1 MPVTEP
7 RDEIEDWLGADVQPL
22 APRPG
27 TFERIQRRARRR
39 KTHQA
44 LVTGAGALVV
54 VAAVALVPTVAPHLL
69 ASHASSQPPQA
80 GPPRSMAASPA
91 QSTASRAPSPT
102 SHSAVTSATSS
113 SPAVSGLT
121 AGTSGDAVPVN
132 FQPTSI
138 TMISSTVGAV
148 IGQAGTT
155 GQCSGPVATDC
166 TSLAGT
172 SSEGKSWYGIS
183 APITSFPN
191 GDVGVS
197 QLRFLDQFHAWAFG
211 PQLWE
216 SSDSG
221 KSWTGPL
228 NTFGLRVTDLEAA
241 GSRAFALLASCQGSG
256 ADYTANCSTFSL
268 YSDVAGSTALQPVKL
283 VTPASQGSTV
293 MGTAGQPSSAT
304 IVLTG
309 GPSGGT
315 GYLLSPSGD
324 ILTGPLTG
332 TAWSYTGKAP
342 CAPGAANATGTPSG
356 AQLAVDN
363 SRLIVNCT
371 GSGTTVRTG
380 STGGGQQTKQLYIS
394 ASGGTTWRSVSQPP
408 ASGQATSL
416 ASASKGQVILAT
428 TTGIDYSASGTTW
441 QVATITGGAPSG
453 GFRYVGMTSATQGV
467 AVPVDAS
474 LGEVFITTDGG
485 QTWTASRIV
494 S

>member
-22 APRPG
+22 VPRPG

-39 KTHQA
+39 KAHQA

-54 VAAVALVPTVAPHLL
+54 IAGIVLVPTVAPHLL
-69 ASHASSQPPQA
+69 DGRGSAPSPLADSGH
-80 GPPRSMAASPA
+80 SMVVSPA
-91 QSTASRAPSPT
+91 QSPSSSAPSPT
-102 SHSAVTSATSS
+102 SRSAAPS
-113 SPAVSGLT
+113 VSDSTAAGTGLT
-121 AGTSGDAVPVN
+121 TQGTSGSAAPPN

-138 TMISSTVGAV
+138 TMISANVGAV
-148 IGQAGTT
+148 IGQAGTP
-155 GQCSGPVATDC
+155 GSCASAYC

-172 SSEGKSWYGIS
+172 STDGKSWYGIS
-183 APITSFPN
+183 APKTGFPN
-191 GDVGVS
+191 GATGVS
-197 QLRFLDQFHAWAFG
+197 QLRYLDQFHAWAFG

-221 KSWTGPL
+221 ETWTEL
-228 NTFGLRVTDLEAA
+228 DTFGQRVTDLEAA
-241 GSRAFALLASCQGSG
+241 GSRAFALLASCQGTG
-256 ADYTANCSTFSL
+256 TDYAASCSTFSL
-268 YSDVAGSTALQPVKL
+268 YSDAAGSASLQPVKL
-283 VTPASQGSTV
+283 VTPASQGRAV

-309 GPSGGT
+309 GPAGGT

-324 ILTGPLTG
+324 ILTGSLTAD
-332 TAWSYTGKAP
+332 AWSYTGKAP
-342 CAPGAANATGTPSG
+342 CSPGAANATGTPSG
-356 AQLAVDN
+356 AQLAVDT
-363 SRLIVNCT
+363 SRLLINCT
-371 GSGTTVRTG
+371 GSGSGARTG
-380 STGGGQQTKQLYIS
+380 AAGSGQQAKQLYVS
-394 ASGGTTWRSVSQPP
+394 ASDGTTWRSISQPP

-441 QVATITGGAPSG
+441 QVATITGGAPAG

-474 LGEVFITTDGG
+474 LGEVYITTDGG
-485 QTWTASRIV
+485 QTWTVSRI
-494 S
+494 SG